1 MRKTLTLLTLAAS
14 VACALPAAAQN
25 EYGIEGMG
33 RVSTRADEAGASVS
47 ADGRLIVF
55 ASNREGGAGGWD
67 LWQAQLEDKRWGQPT
82 ALPFNGAGDETAP
95 HLSVDGQ
102 WLYFAVA
109 QGRGSQLYRV
119 ARLAD
124 GWGTPQPLQAANV
137 DGAAYSPTT
146 DGSGRLYFLHGD
158 GKTGPTQLWQAGAD
172 GSQPAEV
179 TGVRGAYAGV
189 LVLGQRGDLVLA
201 DTQAQRLWHRWCEA
215 GHCRTDSR
223 CRCRSTTA
231 TAAPRPRGMTT
242 ACRPSC
248 CWPAARPHRVPAGWM
263 STAPPCHTHAVT
275 AAAAD
280 VLRWQAQSPASI
292 SARCAW

>member
-67 LWQAQLEDKRWGQPT
+67 LWQARLEDKRWGQPT

-124 GWGTPQPLQAANV
+124 GWGTPQPLEAANV

-189 LVLGQRGDLVLA
+189 LVLGQRGDLLLA

-215 GHCRTDSR
+215 GHWQDGQPLPLSFNDGNGRTQAPGHDHSLPAELLLAGSAASPRAGGLDVYRTAMPHARGDGSCR
-223 CRCRSTTA
+223 
-231 TAAPRPRGMTT
+231 
-242 ACRPSC
+242 
-248 CWPAARPHRVPAGWM
+248 
-263 STAPPCHTHAVT
+263 
-275 AAAAD
+275 
-280 VLRWQAQSPASI
+280 
-292 SARCAW
+292 